1 MLYSGA
7 TFPLLATLAVFLG
20 SWLALLA
27 LIRILD
33 GIAAELPYKTR
44 DDLSDAMSQLFGRR
58 LDGPHV
64 LVRVAALATG
74 FAVFSFVETGSL
86 QIGMTVL
93 GILMI
98 LPALLLRRSATRF
111 QKELARTLPPAL
123 QQVANE
129 MSARPGLEGALGE
142 VARTC
147 EFPANEELLLLQ
159 RNIETLGLEAALKRT
174 TAKLNNQSF
183 SLMAAVLDVGG
194 RRGGKLAAALK
205 NLSQTLIEIER
216 LNRKIETATRAARNI
231 FIALSIIGGLIIFGS
246 FFMPGAASVFDS
258 VLGRIAVVV
267 SIALY
272 IGGVL
277 VANRM
282 VKISV

>member
-1 MLYSGA
+1 MLYSGVM
-7 TFPLLATLAVFLG
+7 FPLLATAAVFLG
-20 SWLALLA
+20 CWLAILA
-27 LIRILD
+27 VIRIFD
-33 GIAAELPYKTR
+33 GIAAELPLHLR
-44 DDLSDAMSQLFGRR
+44 DDLTDAVSQLVGRR
-58 LDGPHV
+58 VDGPHA
-64 LVRVAALATG
+64 LVRIFALAI
-74 FAVFSFVETGSL
+74 AFSVYSSIATGSL
-86 QIGMTVL
+86 QVALIVAVL
-93 GILMI
+93 LAIV
-98 LPALLLRRSATRF
+98 PVLLLRRSATRF

-129 MSARPGLEGALGE
+129 MSARPSLEGALGE
-142 VARTC
+142 VARTS

-231 FIALSIIGGLIIFGS
+231 FIALSVIGGLIIFGS

-258 VLGRIAVVV
+258 TLGRLAVVV
-267 SIALY
+267 SVLLY
-272 IGGVL
+272 VGGVL
-277 VANRM
+277 VARRM